1 VHKKVTLDSFTAEA
15 LEDANVLSASEK
27 VTYRIDENAARSDS
41 VKGYTAIKLKN
52 GETKSKNIE
61 VVYGHPQNPID
72 AESLVAK
79 FINCASYFGEKN

>member
-15 LEDANVLSASEK
+15 LKDANVLSASEK
-27 VTYRIDENAARSDS
+27 VTYRIDENAARSDY
-41 VKGYTAIKLKN
+41 VQGYTEIKLKN